1 MTMLPS
7 STVVFAVS
15 MMPNTTFELLMHAA
29 FVADEVW
36 GFALEPA
43 LIRYVPHVLPTF
55 IYRYARCE
63 YHIFYGTYICVWY
76 AYGMPGIRQLVKL
89 SLVYVSSSVFSYSTR
104 VDEGRAEIFSR

>member
-1 MTMLPS
+1 
-7 STVVFAVS
+7 
-15 MMPNTTFELLMHAA
+15 MHAA

-76 AYGMPGIRQLVKL
+76 AYGMPGTRQLVKL
-89 SLVYVSSSVFSYSTR
+89 SLVYMSSSVFVFHIRRESTR
-104 VDEGRAEIFSR
+104 GELKSSREKKCKARTVVGRRGEEPAT